1 MNQIYFKFEMN
12 KLWQRKTTWLFSL
25 TLILCLFVGFGGQ
38 FYLQRQFVRR
48 YTARLQQHIKR
59 SKQQEKVGITSR
71 RFMNPFQTEKQAL
84 KQPTR
89 YFRDYY
95 RFLQRARTAAD
106 SSKGDLFSPLMVG
119 FDSSGS
125 SGFDPMTIQ
134 ATYDQLT
141 LIKQQHL
148 PAMFPTRLLLNEN
161 SRASYQGDLTNWS
174 ADAALY
180 GAHFYTYGWYFLW
193 SLVTNNYVSFLLF
206 VVLALLAC
214 AFVSRELTKSHP
226 AYQLLWTQGIK
237 PGNFYRS
244 KYVLLLAYFLLSC
257 LLAVDVLLLVTL
269 LTGHLGSLAY
279 PVFHWQT
286 DGSYDFRP
294 LSSMLAA
301 GGLVFILAAA
311 FVLAVSFFFSIL
323 IKEFWGASIATIFV
337 IVSGAFVKQLWF
349 LPVGYLNIGQTV
361 DGYPFLNHFSNSLW
375 LPAGVLLSDTLLI
388 ALAGWSL
395 LKWKRGL

>member
-237 PGNFYRS
+237 PGNF
-244 KYVLLLAYFLLSC
+244 KGVNTSC
-257 LLAVDVLLLVTL
+257 C
-269 LTGHLGSLAY
+269 
-279 PVFHWQT
+279 
-286 DGSYDFRP
+286 
-294 LSSMLAA
+294 
-301 GGLVFILAAA
+301 
-311 FVLAVSFFFSIL
+311 
-323 IKEFWGASIATIFV
+323 
-337 IVSGAFVKQLWF
+337 
-349 LPVGYLNIGQTV
+349 
-361 DGYPFLNHFSNSLW
+361 
-375 LPAGVLLSDTLLI
+375 
-388 ALAGWSL
+388 
-395 LKWKRGL
+395 